1 MRVLVTGGAGYIG
14 SHTLISLIE
23 NGYEPIVIDNL
34 SNSSLDN
41 IEAVRVI
48 TGKPVIFHELDAR
61 DTHELVA
68 LLLDKPCEAVIHFAG
83 LKAVG
88 ESVAD
93 PINYYK
99 NNLEATISVC
109 EAVAKT
115 STKHKPS
122 RIIFSSSATVYGEP
136 QFLPLTEDHPTGVN
150 ISNPYGWTK
159 FMGEQILKDFCN
171 ANPKAQAIS
180 LRYFNPI
187 GAHSSCLI
195 GESPRGNPNN
205 LAPYILK
212 VASGELSFLP
222 IFGADYDTPDG
233 TGIRDYVDVMDLS
246 EGHVKALD
254 FAYPGFHAFN
264 LGTGKGTSVLEL
276 VGTFEK
282 VANVTIPYEIK
293 PRRLGDVEATY
304 SSVDLANKK
313 LNWSPRRSL
322 TESFRYSWNFE
333 QSKKELVEWI

>member
-23 NGYEPIVIDNL
+23 NGLEPIVIDNL
-34 SNSSLDN
+34 SNSSLEN
-41 IEAVRVI
+41 IDAVRVI

-61 DTHELVA
+61 DTQEVVS

-88 ESVAD
+88 ESVDD
-93 PINYYK
+93 PISYYK
-99 NNLEATISVC
+99 NNLESTISVC

-115 STKHKPS
+115 STEHKPP
-122 RIIFSSSATVYGEP
+122 RIIFSSSATVYGQP
-136 QFLPLTEDHPTGVN
+136 QYLPLTEEHSTGVN

-159 FMGEQILKDFCN
+159 FMGEQILKDFCS
-171 ANPKAQAIS
+171 ANPKAQAIC

-195 GESPRGNPNN
+195 GESPRGKPNN

-212 VASGELSFLP
+212 VASGELSYLP

-233 TGIRDYVDVMDLS
+233 TGIRDYIDVMDLS

-254 FAYPGFHAFN
+254 FAQPGFHAFN
-264 LGTGKGTSVLEL
+264 LATGKGTSVLDL
-276 VGTFEK
+276 VRAFEEVTK
-282 VANVTIPYEIK
+282 VPIPHEFK
-293 PRRLGDVEATY
+293 PRRPGDVEATY
-304 SSVDLANKK
+304 S
-313 LNWSPRRSL
+313 
-322 TESFRYSWNFE
+322 
-333 QSKKELVEWI
+333 